1 MVAGGTEARSGLP
14 EPLASVRGSNR
25 HRSGERGF
33 ALVFVIWG
41 LGLISLIAL
50 TVITAG
56 RYRIL
61 AAANLV
67 ENAKAEALAEAGVN
81 LRRLELR
88 AAFSSG
94 SPNTLPFATNGEP
107 LLCTMPQGA
116 LAVLTVEDEA
126 GKADLNTASPKLMS
140 ALLRGFGA
148 GSQEA
153 DHVAMAIAEFSHPA
167 TNAVLDDVAFRAY
180 AADGR
185 AYGPKRGPFAT
196 VLELDQ
202 VIGMRLDLLRA
213 VLPYVTV
220 HSRSPGVDPR
230 VAAPALLAALAGD
243 EPARVAQLAGA
254 ARGHRAGEAAARGV
268 PLQFLS
274 PSTGRSFLV
283 RAEVRTPAGG
293 SFAREAIVELA
304 AGEMDELREWR
315 RGQGRFDKHFSAAV
329 RSPDVAQRWP
339 PC

>member
-1 MVAGGTEARSGLP
+1 MRRSITE
-14 EPLASVRGSNR
+14 SNR
-25 HRSGERGF
+25 QCSGERGF
-33 ALVFVIWG
+33 ALVLVIWG

-61 AAANLV
+61 AAANLI

-81 LRRLELR
+81 LLRLELR

-94 SPNTLPFATNGEP
+94 SLNALRFATNGEP

-116 LAVLTVEDEA
+116 LAALAVEDEG
-126 GKADLNTASPKLMS
+126 GKADLNAASPRLMS

-148 GSQEA
+148 GSEEA
-153 DHVAMAIAEFSHPA
+153 DYVAAAIAEFSRPA
-167 TNAVLDDVAFRAY
+167 ANVVLDDIAFRAY

-185 AYGPKRGPFAT
+185 AYGPKKGPFET

-213 VLPYVTV
+213 ILPYVTV
-220 HSRSPGVDPR
+220 HSRQSGVDPR
-230 VAAPALLAALAGD
+230 VAAPALLAALAGL
-243 EPARVAQLAGA
+243 EPARVAQPMGA
-254 ARGHRAGEAAARGV
+254 ARGNPAGQGTPRGV
-268 PLQFLS
+268 PSQFLA

-283 RAEVRTPAGG
+283 RAEVRTPAEGW
-293 SFAREAIVELA
+293 FAREAIVELA
-304 AGEMDELREWR
+304 AGEIPEELREWR
-315 RGQGRFDKHFSAAV
+315 RGQGRFGTHFSAAV
-329 RSPDVAQRWP
+329 RSPDVVQRWP